1 MKIRIKWLKC
11 FPMQL
16 AERQLLQEKKKKRK
30 KERKKERENGWFCHL
45 GKKKFIGMFIFFVW
59 WVGPK

>member
-30 KERKKERENGWFCHL
+30 KERKK
-45 GKKKFIGMFIFFVW
+45 GKMGGFVI
-59 WVGPK
+59 